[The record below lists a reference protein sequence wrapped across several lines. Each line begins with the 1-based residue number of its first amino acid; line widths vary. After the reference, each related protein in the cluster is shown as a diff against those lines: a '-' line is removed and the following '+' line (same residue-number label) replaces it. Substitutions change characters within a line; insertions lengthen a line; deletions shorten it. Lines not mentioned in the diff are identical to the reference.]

1 MNNIKIKSVFSK
13 KVIFEFEKKDNTI
26 KDTVEEAVKQNVS
39 LCYADLRGAN
49 LHGAN
54 LRGAVLH
61 DANLS
66 HANLEHADL
75 SGAYLYYADLCDAKL
90 SGADLHGAN
99 LSHAN
104 LSGVTVTNAD
114 LSGANLGYA
123 NLTDANL
130 FGSKLTSTDFFEAN
144 LHDAKLYCV
153 DYNRAKFGH
162 AIDVPEHLCVP
173 LACPSEGSFI
183 GWKKVHDKLV
193 KLQIPEDAKRLSATT
208 NKCRCDKAIVLQI
221 TDLDGNN
228 PIQEILND
236 TRNIPL
242 LYKVG
247 ETVYP
252 DSFDNN
258 RWNECSHGIHFF
270 IDKQSAINYKF

>member
-1 MNNIKIKSVFSK
+1 MNNIKIKSVFTK
-13 KVIFEFEKKDNTI
+13 KVIFEFEKQDNTI
-26 KDTVEEAVKQNVS
+26 KDTVEEAVKQDVN
-39 LCYADLRGAN
+39 LCYADLRGADLSGAN

-54 LRGAVLH
+54 LRCANLR
-61 DANLS
+61 DANLY
-66 HANLEHADL
+66 HANLEYADL
-75 SGAYLYYADLCDAKL
+75 SD
-90 SGADLHGAN
+90 AN
-99 LSHAN
+99 LVH
-104 LSGVTVTNAD
+104 
-114 LSGANLGYA
+114 A

-130 FGSKLTSTDFFEAN
+130 HGSKLTCTNFFEAN
-144 LHDAKLYCV
+144 LHDAKFYYVEC
-153 DYNRAKFGH
+153 NRAKFGN

-183 GWKKVHDKLV
+183 GWKKVNDKLV

-228 PIQEILND
+228 PVQEILND
-236 TRNIPL
+236 TRNVPL

-252 DSFDNN
+252 DSFDDN

-270 IDKQSAINYKF
+270 IDKQSAIDYKF